1 MRRHGFFLLRSVMLQ
16 QSFCPLFIR
25 CRNCLLNDVRILSS
39 TAVPVNRVICGG
51 RHRISQ
57 LNERSHQP
65 VPLAK
70 RFYTARHC
78 NLNVRPSSVPFL
90 SSRDAVIQR
99 PVAKLHSA
107 GARGY
112 NRSQPNARSLTL
124 SAKAIVEA
132 SPLYIQPYL
141 RLIRLDRPIGTFLTL
156 LSAGFVLFILCY
168 FFTKKDTLLRF
179 SQIV

>member
-16 QSFCPLFIR
+16 QSFCPLFIH
-25 CRNCLLNDVRILSS
+25 CRNCLLHDVRILSS

-51 RHRISQ
+51 HHRISQ
-57 LNERSHQP
+57 LNERSRQP

-70 RFYTARHC
+70 RFYTAQHC

-112 NRSQPNARSLTL
+112 NRPQPNARSLTL